1 MTVMRAAQ
9 ALPIPLMA
17 REAVGH
23 SDADRLRL
31 AVDRLDPA
39 SRAMLEVSAVREL
52 PDHEIAEVLGT
63 DADEVAR
70 RRAEVVER
78 LAEDLGVRGNGPA
91 VRRLRSRLPEALNP
105 PRRPS
110 LGVLSAT
117 TAAPSAPG
125 ARRLHPAKAAA
136 VLLGGVLVL
145 RIALS

>member
-9 ALPIPLMA
+9 ALPISFIA
-17 REAVGH
+17 REAAGQ

-39 SRAMLEVSAVREL
+39 SRAMLEVSTVREL

-91 VRRLRSRLPEALNP
+91 VRRLRSRLPEALAP
-105 PRRPS
+105 PRRPG
-110 LGVLSAT
+110 LGVLTAPTAT
-117 TAAPSAPG
+117 PSVPG
-125 ARRLHPAKAAA
+125 AKRLHPAKAAA

>member
-9 ALPIPLMA
+9 ALPISFVA
-17 REAVGH
+17 RESVTL

-39 SRAMLEVSAVREL
+39 SRAMLEVSAVRRL

-63 DADEVAR
+63 DAAEVAR

-91 VRRLRSRLPEALNP
+91 VRRLRSRLPEALSP
-105 PRRPS
+105 PRRPP
-110 LGVLSAT
+110 LT
-117 TAAPSAPG
+117 TLTESIAASG
-125 ARRLHPAKAAA
+125 ASGTRRLHPAKAAA